1 MWFYSTDIEKIR
13 YTNLVKMQEVLE
25 QKLDKALSTGNY
37 KKASKLLSRLNTI
50 EYNKRSI
57 PQWIED
63 DSPLWDFNSKTK
75 EL

>member
-57 PQWIED
+57 PHWIED
-63 DSPLWDFNSKTK
+63 DSPLWEYNSKTK